1 MAKFELKLP
10 KMGESVAEATITN
23 WLKQVGDKIEMD
35 EAVLEIATD
44 KVDSEVP
51 SEVAGILVEQLFHKD
66 DLVQVGQTIAI
77 IETEVNVTAEF
88 KTVMPPVTSDE
99 VVAIEKSMDAVK
111 EFVAAP
117 VVAVAQNFSPETS
130 GSDKFF
136 SPLVKNIAKEEGISV
151 AELEIISGTGSE
163 GRVTKNDILN
173 YVANKAN
180 GLLTT
185 IATPKTIEVTPLQ
198 TNGFH
203 KTEEVVEV
211 SKQAEIPVVSNP
223 QPTAHNPQTI
233 SKAIPV
239 SVNGQDEIIEMD
251 RMRKL
256 ISGYMTASLQTS
268 AHVQSFIE
276 VDVTNIWDWREKN
289 KSIFEKRE
297 GEKLTFTP
305 IFMEMVAKA
314 LKDFPMMNIAV
325 DGDYIIKKKNINLG
339 MAAALPNGNLIVP
352 VIKNADQLNLIGM
365 AKAVND
371 LGNRAKTGKLK
382 PDDTQG
388 GTYTVTNVG
397 TFGSVF
403 GTPIINQPQ
412 VGILALG
419 AIRKVPAVIETPEG
433 DFIGIRKKMF
443 LSHSYDHRVV
453 DGALGGSFVKR
464 VAEYMEAFDVNRAF

>member
-1 MAKFELKLP
+1 
-10 KMGESVAEATITN
+10 MGESVAEATITN
-23 WLKQVGDKIEMD
+23 WLKKVGETIEMD

-51 SEVAGILVEQLFHKD
+51 SEVSGVLTEILFNVD
-66 DLVQVGQTIAI
+66 DVVQVGQTIAI
-77 IETEVNVTAEF
+77 IETESDAATTTTAE
-88 KTVMPPVTSDE
+88 VASAPVA
-99 VVAIEKSMDAVK
+99 AIEKTIEVAK
-111 EFVAAP
+111 EVVSAAD
-117 VVAVAQNFSPETS
+117 FSA
-130 GSDKFF
+130 SDKFF
-136 SPLVKNIAKEEGISV
+136 SPLVKNIAKEEGISL
-151 AELEIISGTGSE
+151 ADLESISGSGKDGRVNKEDILKYIESQKSKGESQKIISQPE
-163 GRVTKNDILN
+163 V
-173 YVANKAN
+173 V
-180 GLLTT
+180 
-185 IATPKTIEVTPLQ
+185 ATPQAAPVQVQ
-198 TNGFH
+198 T
-203 KTEEVVEV
+203 
-211 SKQAEIPVVSNP
+211 A
-223 QPTAHNPQTI
+223 
-233 SKAIPV
+233 PV
-239 SVNGQDEIIEMD
+239 SVNGGDEIIEMD

-256 ISGYMTASLQTS
+256 ISGYMVASVQTS

-276 VDVTNIWDWREKN
+276 VDVTNIVKWREKN
-289 KSIFEKRE
+289 KAAFEKRE

-305 IFMEMVAKA
+305 IMMEAVAKA
-314 LKDFPMMNIAV
+314 LKDFPGMNISV
-325 DGDYIIKKKNINLG
+325 DGNFIIKRKNINLG

-352 VIKNADQLNLIGM
+352 VIKNADQLNLVGM

-371 LGNRAKTGKLK
+371 LGGRAKAGKLK

-433 DFIGIRKKMF
+433 DFIGIRQKMF

-464 VAEYMEAFDVNRAF
+464 VADYLEAFDVNRDV

>member
-1 MAKFELKLP
+1 MAKFELTLP

-23 WLKQVGDKIEMD
+23 WLKKVGDSISMD

-51 SEVAGILVEQLFHKD
+51 SEVSGVLFEILFQVNDVVK
-66 DLVQVGQTIAI
+66 VGQTIAI
-77 IETEVNVTAEF
+77 IETEGDTSLSELAKQSVAPTLVAETVPMPVEVSEVIKTIETAQVLVAPADF
-88 KTVMPPVTSDE
+88 KS
-99 VVAIEKSMDAVK
+99 
-111 EFVAAP
+111 
-117 VVAVAQNFSPETS
+117 
-130 GSDKFF
+130 SDKFY
-136 SPLVKNIAKEEGISV
+136 SPLVKNIATAEGISLT
-151 AELEIISGTGSE
+151 ELETISGTGKD
-163 GRVTKNDILN
+163 GRVTKEDVLKFVESRKSKVESIK
-173 YVANKAN
+173 VPVQQPS
-180 GLLTT
+180 TP
-185 IATPKTIEVTPLQ
+185 IAV
-198 TNGFH
+198 
-203 KTEEVVEV
+203 
-211 SKQAEIPVVSNP
+211 
-223 QPTAHNPQTI
+223 
-233 SKAIPV
+233 PV
-239 SVNGQDEIIEMD
+239 SVNGGDEIVEMD

-256 ISGYMTASLQTS
+256 ISGYMVASLQTS

-276 VDVTNIWDWREKN
+276 VDVTNIVKWRERVKVA
-289 KSIFEKRE
+289 FEKRE

-305 IFMEMVAKA
+305 IFMEAVAKA
-314 LKDFPMMNIAV
+314 LKDFPGMNISV
-325 DGDYIIKKKNINLG
+325 DGEFIIKRKNINIG

-352 VIKNADQLNLIGM
+352 VIKNADQLNLVGM

-371 LGNRAKTGKLK
+371 LGNRAKAGKLK

-433 DFIGIRKKMF
+433 DFIGIRQKMF

-464 VAEYMEAFDVNRAF
+464 VADYLEEFDSHREY

>member
-23 WLKQVGDKIEMD
+23 WLKQIGDTIEAD

-51 SEVAGILVEQLFHKD
+51 SEVSGILIEQLFQKD

-77 IETEVNVTAEF
+77 IEV
-88 KTVMPPVTSDE
+88 PGDE
-99 VVAIEKSMDAVK
+99 VADSDIVKPEIVATLEKNIETVIEQKSV
-111 EFVAAP
+111 FTSP
-117 VVAVAQNFSPETS
+117 VV
-130 GSDKFF
+130 SDKFY
-136 SPLVKNIAKEEGISV
+136 SPLVKNIAKQENVSLAALDLIVG
-151 AELEIISGTGSE
+151 SGKD
-163 GRVTKNDILN
+163 GRVTKEDILT
-173 YVANKAN
+173 YVAQRGSNN
-180 GLLTT
+180 QN
-185 IATPKTIEVTPLQ
+185 IENEAVIH
-198 TNGFH
+198 N
-203 KTEEVVEV
+203 VV
-211 SKQAEIPVVSNP
+211 SKPIQQPIQNDAIQPAVVP
-223 QPTAHNPQTI
+223 P
-233 SKAIPV
+233 
-239 SVNGQDEIIEMD
+239 SVNGGDEIVEMD

-256 ISGYMTASLQTS
+256 ISGYMVASVQTS

-276 VDVTNIWDWREKN
+276 VDVTNIVKWRDKN
-289 KSIFEKRE
+289 KASFEKRE

-305 IFMEMVAKA
+305 IFMEAVAKA
-314 LKDFPMMNIAV
+314 LKDFPGMNISV
-325 DGDYIIKKKNINLG
+325 EGTFIIKKKNINLG

-352 VIKNADQLNLIGM
+352 VIKNADQLNLVGM

-371 LGNRAKTGKLK
+371 LGNRAKMGKLK

-433 DFIGIRKKMF
+433 DFIGIRQKMF

-464 VAEYMEAFDVNRAF
+464 VADYLEAFDINRTV

>member
-23 WLKQVGDKIEMD
+23 WLKKVGETIAAD

-51 SEVAGILVEQLFHKD
+51 SEVSGILTEILFQVNDVVK
-66 DLVQVGQTIAI
+66 VGQTIAI
-77 IETEVNVTAEF
+77 IETEGGGVEAPKVTE
-88 KTVMPPVTSDE
+88 
-99 VVAIEKSMDAVK
+99 
-111 EFVAAP
+111 VAAP
-117 VVAVAQNFSPETS
+117 IVSQIEKTIEVVKETIAPADFS

-136 SPLVKNIAKEEGISV
+136 SPLVKNIAKEEGVSV
-151 AELEIISGTGSE
+151 AELESISGSGKD
-163 GRVTKNDILN
+163 GRVTKEDILRFVESRKEAKGN
-173 YVANKAN
+173 SQEAK
-180 GLLTT
+180 
-185 IATPKTIEVTPLQ
+185 
-198 TNGFH
+198 
-203 KTEEVVEV
+203 VVEPT
-211 SKQAEIPVVSNP
+211 I
-223 QPTAHNPQTI
+223 QPTTNNQQPTTPNVQPSTQAV
-233 SKAIPV
+233 PV
-239 SVNGQDEIIEMD
+239 SVNGGDEIVEMD

-256 ISGYMTASLQTS
+256 ISGYMVASVQTS

-276 VDVTNIWDWREKN
+276 VDVTNIVKWREKV
-289 KSIFEKRE
+289 KDAFEKRE

-305 IFMEMVAKA
+305 IFMEAVAKA
-314 LKDFPMMNIAV
+314 IKDFPGMNISV

-352 VIKNADQLNLIGM
+352 VIKNADQLNLVGM

-371 LGNRAKTGKLK
+371 LGNRAKAGKLK

-433 DFIGIRKKMF
+433 DFIGIRQKMF

-464 VAEYMEAFDVNRAF
+464 VADYLEAFDVNREI

>member
-1 MAKFELKLP
+1 MARFELKLP

-51 SEVAGILVEQLFHKD
+51 SEVSGILIEQLFGQD

-77 IETEVNVTAEF
+77 IETEEGSSFLVDKVTE
-88 KTVMPPVTSDE
+88 E
-99 VVAIEKSMDAVK
+99 VVVPVEAAAIEKTIEAAK
-111 EFVAAP
+111 ETFAAP
-117 VVAVAQNFSPETS
+117 ADYSA
-130 GSDKFF
+130 SDKFF
-136 SPLVKNIAKEEGISV
+136 SPLVKNIAKEENVSI
-151 AELEIISGTGSE
+151 AELESINGSGKD
-163 GRVTKNDILN
+163 GRVTKEDILA
-173 YVANKAN
+173 YVVSRTNKVEAPKVE
-180 GLLTT
+180 
-185 IATPKTIEVTPLQ
+185 TPK
-198 TNGFH
+198 
-203 KTEEVVEV
+203 VEV
-211 SKQAEIPVVSNP
+211 KVAVAVPVPVKVPEPVVS
-223 QPTAHNPQTI
+223 
-233 SKAIPV
+233 KAAPV
-239 SVNGQDEIIEMD
+239 SVNGGDEIIEMD

-256 ISGYMTASLQTS
+256 ISGYMVASVQTS

-276 VDVTNIWDWREKN
+276 VDVTNIVKWREKV
-289 KSIFEKRE
+289 KTAFEKRE

-305 IFMEMVAKA
+305 IMMEAVAKA
-314 LKDFPMMNIAV
+314 LKDFPGMNISV

-352 VIKNADQLNLIGM
+352 VIKNADQLNLVGM

-371 LGNRAKTGKLK
+371 LGNRAKAGKLK

-433 DFIGIRKKMF
+433 DFIGIRQKMF

-464 VAEYMEAFDVNRAF
+464 VAEYLEAFDIDRDF

>member
-1 MAKFELKLP
+1 MARFELKLP

-23 WLKQVGDKIEMD
+23 WLKEVGDKIEAD

-51 SEVAGILVEQLFHKD
+51 SEVSGILIEKLFGKD

-77 IETEVNVTAEF
+77 IETEGGAPAEVSSSFLIDKVADDEPAPAEAAEIEKTIESVQETVTASQDF
-88 KTVMPPVTSDE
+88 S
-99 VVAIEKSMDAVK
+99 
-111 EFVAAP
+111 
-117 VVAVAQNFSPETS
+117 AQASVSE
-130 GSDKFF
+130 KFF
-136 SPLVKNIAKEEGISV
+136 SPLVKNIAKEEAVSV
-151 AELEIISGTGSE
+151 AELESIQGTGKD
-163 GRVTKNDILN
+163 GRVTKEDILK
-173 YVANKAN
+173 YVEDRKA
-180 GLLTT
+180 G
-185 IATPKTIEVTPLQ
+185 
-198 TNGFH
+198 
-203 KTEEVVEV
+203 VVEAPKAV
-211 SKQAEIPVVSNP
+211 QETVKEKIAEPVKQETVVQKAVEPAVQKTP
-223 QPTAHNPQTI
+223 QAV
-233 SKAIPV
+233 PV
-239 SVNGQDEIIEMD
+239 SVNGGDEIIEMD

-256 ISGYMTASLQTS
+256 ISGYMTASVQTS

-276 VDVTNIWDWREKN
+276 VDVTNIVKWRDKV
-289 KSIFEKRE
+289 KTAFEKRE

-305 IFMEMVAKA
+305 IMMEAVAKA
-314 LKDFPMMNIAV
+314 LKDFPGMNISV

-352 VIKNADQLNLIGM
+352 VIKNADQLNLVGM

-433 DFIGIRKKMF
+433 DFIGIRQKMF

-464 VAEYMEAFDVNRAF
+464 VAEYLEAFDVERDF

>member
-1 MAKFELKLP
+1 MARFELKLP

-23 WLKQVGDKIEMD
+23 WLKQVGDKIEAD

-66 DLVQVGQTIAI
+66 DVVQVGQTIGI
-77 IETEVNVTAEF
+77 IETDSATASATPAAEAPQATPEPAASAAVQEVT
-88 KTVMPPVTSDE
+88 KTVE
-99 VVAIEKSMDAVK
+99 AAITH
-111 EFVAAP
+111 VAAP
-117 VVAVAQNFSPETS
+117 VAPIHIGESTRFY
-130 GSDKFF
+130 
-136 SPLVKNIAKEEGISV
+136 SPLVRNIAKEEGV
-151 AELEIISGTGSE
+151 TLAELDTIPGTGNE
-163 GRVTKNDILN
+163 GRVTKNDLLN
-173 YVANKAN
+173 YIQNRGN
-180 GLLTT
+180 TLTAPAPAAQQAT
-185 IATPKTIEVTPLQ
+185 APVATPTP
-198 TNGFH
+198 T
-203 KTEEVVEV
+203 
-211 SKQAEIPVVSNP
+211 
-223 QPTAHNPQTI
+223 PTAEPAAP
-233 SKAIPV
+233 KAAIPV
-239 SVNGQDEIIEMD
+239 SVNGQDEMVEMD

-256 ISGYMTASLQTS
+256 ISGYMVQSLQTS
-268 AHVQSFIE
+268 AHVQSFVE
-276 VDVTNIWDWREKN
+276 VDVTAIWNWREKN
-289 KSIFEKRE
+289 KDAFEKRE

-305 IFMEMVAKA
+305 IFMEIVARA
-314 LKDFPMMNIAV
+314 LKDFPMMNISV
-325 DGDYIIKKKNINLG
+325 EGDYIIKKKNINLG

-371 LGNRAKTGKLK
+371 LGNRAKAGKLK

-433 DFIGIRKKMF
+433 DYVGIRKKMF

-464 VAEYMEAFDVNRAF
+464 VADYMEAFDENRPF

>member
-1 MAKFELKLP
+1 MARFELKLP

-23 WLKQVGDKIEMD
+23 WLKNVGETIEMD

-51 SEVAGILVEQLFHKD
+51 SEVSGTLVEILFNVD
-66 DLVQVGQTIAI
+66 DVVQVGQTIAI
-77 IETEVNVTAEF
+77 IETEGGAVAAAPEVKIETPVAVAEVA
-88 KTVMPPVTSDE
+88 KTVE
-99 VVAIEKSMDAVK
+99 AAK
-111 EFVAAP
+111 EVAAP
-117 VVAVAQNFSPETS
+117 ADFSS
-130 GSDKFF
+130 SDKFF
-136 SPLVKNIAKEEGISV
+136 SPLVKNMAKAEGISL
-151 AELEIISGTGSE
+151 AELESIAGSGKD
-163 GRVTKNDILN
+163 GRVNKEDILKYIAN
-173 YVANKAN
+173 RGNQPVAEKVAVAAPVAQTPV
-180 GLLTT
+180 TT
-185 IATPKTIEVTPLQ
+185 EKVAP
-198 TNGFH
+198 
-203 KTEEVVEV
+203 
-211 SKQAEIPVVSNP
+211 
-223 QPTAHNPQTI
+223 
-233 SKAIPV
+233 
-239 SVNGQDEIIEMD
+239 SVNGGDEIVEMD

-256 ISGYMTASLQTS
+256 ISGYMVASVQTS

-276 VDVTNIWDWREKN
+276 VDVTNIVKWRDKV
-289 KSIFEKRE
+289 KSAFEKRE

-305 IFMEMVAKA
+305 IMMEAVAKA
-314 LKDFPMMNIAV
+314 LKDFPGMNISV
-325 DGDYIIKKKNINLG
+325 DGDYIIKRKNINLG

-352 VIKNADQLNLIGM
+352 VIKNADQLNLVGM

-371 LGNRAKTGKLK
+371 LGSRAKAGKLK

-433 DFIGIRKKMF
+433 DFIGIRQKMF

-464 VAEYMEAFDVNRAF
+464 VADYLEAWDINRDF

>member
-23 WLKQVGDKIEMD
+23 WLKNVGDAISAD

-51 SEVAGILVEQLFHKD
+51 SEVSGVLTELLFQVNDVVK
-66 DLVQVGQTIAI
+66 VGQTIAI
-77 IETEVNVTAEF
+77 IETEGGAVVA
-88 KTVMPPVTSDE
+88 PVSKEEVAPVAE
-99 VVAIEKSMDAVK
+99 VVKTIEVASAT
-111 EFVAAP
+111 AAP
-117 VVAVAQNFSPETS
+117 ADFSS
-130 GSDKFF
+130 SDKFF
-136 SPLVKNIAKEEGISV
+136 SPLVKNIAKAEGVSL
-151 AELEIISGTGSE
+151 AELDSIAGSGKD
-163 GRVTKNDILN
+163 GRITKDDILDYIKN
-173 YVANKAN
+173 RGSQPLSAVITSVKVVEAPKAV
-180 GLLTT
+180 L
-185 IATPKTIEVTPLQ
+185 VTPSQ
-198 TNGFH
+198 T
-203 KTEEVVEV
+203 V
-211 SKQAEIPVVSNP
+211 S
-223 QPTAHNPQTI
+223 
-233 SKAIPV
+233 PV
-239 SVNGQDEIIEMD
+239 SVNGGDEIIEMD

-256 ISGYMTASLQTS
+256 ISGYMVASVQTS

-276 VDVTNIWDWREKN
+276 VDVTNIVKWRDKVKN
-289 KSIFEKRE
+289 AFEKRE
-297 GEKLTFTP
+297 GEKLTYTP
-305 IFMEMVAKA
+305 IFMEAVAKA
-314 LKDFPMMNIAV
+314 IKDYPGMNISV
-325 DGDYIIKKKNINLG
+325 QGDFIIKKKDINLG

-352 VIKNADQLNLIGM
+352 VIKNADQLNLVGM

-371 LGNRAKTGKLK
+371 LGNRAKIGKLK

-433 DFIGIRKKMF
+433 DFIGIRQKMF

-464 VAEYMEAFDVNRAF
+464 VAEYLEAFDVNRDY